1 MCAIAGSP
9 RYGKAF
15 GMCRLRHG
23 AGVRGAIRLLSPAA
37 WDALAPLVP
46 RRYRPTHLGD
56 KIVKGANLLDAA
68 SPLDMYGRL
77 ISQWPDPDR
86 LLGTAE
92 ASGWVE
98 RLSASTEGLAPV
110 ARMRALDMLSYMPDD
125 ILTKVDRASMA
136 VSLEVRV
143 PLIDRRV
150 VEFAWNLPEQHLIDG
165 GKGKRVLRAVLAR
178 YLPSELFERPKM
190 GFGVPIG
197 AWLRG
202 PVARLGGGSDVSG
215 CLEGAWAVRCRA
227 AAATLGRTSVRA
239 PQLAACALGSAAI
252 PGLAPR
258 ECLRQFMRLVSSR
271 GGKPPAAGTPRA
283 ARAGAARPIRQTAA
297 AGPARR
303 AAATIP

>member
-1 MCAIAGSP
+1 VSQLARKHVTVALSGDGGDEGFAGYV
-9 RYGKAF
+9 RYRGVAALWQ
-15 GMCRLRHG
+15 GLRHVPLAVRRGG
-23 AGVRGAIRLLSPAA
+23 AGAIRLLSPAA
-37 WDALAPLVP
+37 WDALTPLVP

-197 AWLRG
+197 AWLRDPLRDWAADLMSPDALKAHG
-202 PVARLGGGSDVSG
+202 LFDAALLRQRWDEHQSG
-215 CLEGAWAVRCRA
+215 RRNWQHALWAV
-227 AAATLGRTSVRA
+227 L
-239 PQLAACALGSAAI
+239 
-252 PGLAPR
+252 
-258 ECLRQFMRLVSSR
+258 QFQAWHRVN
-271 GGKPPAAGTPRA
+271 A
-283 ARAGAARPIRQTAA
+283 
-297 AGPARR
+297 
-303 AAATIP
+303 